1 MKYKIVVDAS
11 CDIPKEYV
19 EKYGI
24 IVVPIEVRFD
34 EEIYP
39 EGLDA
44 ATFYGKVRSTG
55 IIPKTSMPNQY
66 LFEELMTPYVNNP
79 EYHVIVVTISSEMTA
94 TIHQVEGAVQALK
107 MQNVTYRQSGV
118 ATWAHG
124 AVITELLKFIETD
137 DNVEHVVAKLD
148 ELIRKVKLYA
158 VIGDLKYLR
167 ASGRLSATG
176 QVVGSMLNIKPIISL
191 TGGKVTSEAK
201 VMGEAKAHMY
211 MINKAKD
218 RDENYPIYFGNSDC
232 RGLVENFINKCAS
245 PLGIDP
251 AKQEICDISY
261 VVGSH
266 VGPNCYGLV
275 YFAKD

>member
-19 EKYGI
+19 DKYGI
-24 IVVPIEVRFD
+24 IVVPIEVRFGD
-34 EEIYP
+34 ELYP
-39 EGLDA
+39 EGLDS
-44 ATFYGKVRSTG
+44 ATFYKKVRETG

-66 LFEELMTPYVNNP
+66 LFEELLTPYVNDP

-94 TIHQVEGAVQALK
+94 TIHQVEGAIQALK

-124 AVITELLKFIETD
+124 AVIAELLKFIEKD
-137 DNVEHVVAKLD
+137 DTLEHVIAKLD
-148 ELIRKVKLYA
+148 ELIRKVRLYA

-167 ASGRLSATG
+167 ASGRLSATS
-176 QVVGSMLNIKPIISL
+176 QIVGSMLNIKPIISL
-191 TGGKVTSEAK
+191 TGGKVTNEAK
-201 VMGEAKAHMY
+201 VMGEAKAHLY

-218 RDENYPIYFGNSDC
+218 RDENYPVYFGNSDC
-232 RGLVENFINKCAS
+232 RKLVENFVEKCAT
-245 PLGIDP
+245 PLSLDP
-251 AKQEICDISY
+251 KKQEIFDIGC
-261 VVGSH
+261 VVGTH
-266 VGPNCYGLV
+266 VGPNCYGIV

>member
-19 EKYGI
+19 DKYGI
-24 IVVPIEVRFD
+24 MVVPIEVRFD

-39 EGLDA
+39 TGLDSN
-44 ATFYGKVRSTG
+44 TFYKKLRTSG
-55 IIPKTSMPNQY
+55 IIPKTSMPNQF
-66 LFEELMTPYVNNP
+66 LFEEMMTPYVNNP

-94 TIHQVEGAVQALK
+94 TIHQVEGAVQSLK

-124 AVITELLKFIETD
+124 AVIAELLKFIEKD

-148 ELIRKVKLYA
+148 ELIRKVRLYA

-191 TGGKVTSEAK
+191 TGGKVTTEAK
-201 VMGEAKAHMY
+201 VMGEAKAHLY

-218 RDENYPIYFGNSDC
+218 RDTNYPVYFGNSDC
-232 RGLVENFINKCAS
+232 RNLAENFVNKCAL
-245 PLGIDP
+245 PLSIDP
-251 AKQEICDISY
+251 EKQEIFDISY
-261 VVGSH
+261 VVGTH
-266 VGPNCYGLV
+266 VGPNCYGIV